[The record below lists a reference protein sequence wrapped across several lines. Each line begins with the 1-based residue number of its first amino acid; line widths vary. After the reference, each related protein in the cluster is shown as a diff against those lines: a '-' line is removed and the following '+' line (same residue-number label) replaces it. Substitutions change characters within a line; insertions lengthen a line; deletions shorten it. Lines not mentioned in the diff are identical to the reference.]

1 METRRDR
8 ESRCEGASRVERAK
22 RETDHSSL
30 HAWSFVRA
38 STNVGLNHRFRKRW
52 TMCAM
57 DASSVVFEAMASLVA
72 LLQISRYS
80 SFVTSPAA

>member
-1 METRRDR
+1 
-8 ESRCEGASRVERAK
+8 
-22 RETDHSSL
+22 
-30 HAWSFVRA
+30 
-38 STNVGLNHRFRKRW
+38 
-52 TMCAM
+52 M